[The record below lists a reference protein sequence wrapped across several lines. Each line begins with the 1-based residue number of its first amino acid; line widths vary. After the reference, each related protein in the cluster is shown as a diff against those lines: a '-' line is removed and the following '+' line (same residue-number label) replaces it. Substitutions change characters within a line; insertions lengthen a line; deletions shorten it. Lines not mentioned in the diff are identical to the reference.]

1 MTSVAERPAARTLQ
15 VPPHSVE
22 AEESVLGAVLLSA
35 EATNI
40 ALEKLHGEDFY
51 RPAHQQVFEAVQ
63 RLFDENEPIDAV
75 TVSEVLRRDGSLEL
89 MGGIDFLT
97 RLLDAVPT
105 TSNIEYY
112 ADIVEEHALRRRL
125 IRVAGTIGS
134 IAGEMQEPIADVLDR
149 SEQEIFLVSERR
161 VGDGLASI
169 DPLLVPAIEK
179 AEELVQR
186 SFQYQKDFPVG
197 WAQLVEIYMVQ
208 ERWDSALEACDRT
221 LECRY
226 LEASGLEGPI
236 HARRGQ
242 IYIKQERIDE
252 ALVELEKPL
261 ELGKHNNIARHLIAL
276 HGFGRLPKQELEK

>member
-35 EATNI
+35 EAANI

-63 RLFDENEPIDAV
+63 GLFDENEPIDAV

-125 IRVAGTIGS
+125 MRVAGTIGS
-134 IAGEMQEPIADVLDR
+134 IAR
-149 SEQEIFLVSERR
+149 SRR
-161 VGDGLASI
+161 SSSFRSGGLAPVSPPSTRCLA
-169 DPLLVPAIEK
+169 PLSRRR
-179 AEELVQR
+179 R
-186 SFQYQKDFPVG
+186 S
-197 WAQLVEIYMVQ
+197 
-208 ERWDSALEACDRT
+208 C
-221 LECRY
+221 
-226 LEASGLEGPI
+226 SGSVK
-236 HARRGQ
+236 R
-242 IYIKQERIDE
+242 
-252 ALVELEKPL
+252 
-261 ELGKHNNIARHLIAL
+261 
-276 HGFGRLPKQELEK
+276 